1 MKKFVALFLAAILSL
16 SSVSFASAQYSAK
29 GTVDVGFQN
38 ISTLSF
44 FKEIT
49 DGADVQALIIASVA
63 QLMKEQQNSS
73 EYGQGFFQLDTESP
87 AYFCTLKG
95 YNTLYFTVIYKSS
108 YLGCYIISNVTDE
121 QTHYYTIIPSD
132 LLSRMDSFFAIGDP
146 YETPEQMTAYLD
158 TLGYPY
164 YTVSPESLAEAQAA
178 LNDN

>member
-1 MKKFVALFLAAILSL
+1 MLQSCLYRLCLLPPLSILQKGRLTLAFKTSRPSL
-16 SSVSFASAQYSAK
+16 
-29 GTVDVGFQN
+29 
-38 ISTLSF
+38 F

-108 YLGCYIISNVTDE
+108 YLGCYIISNVTDK
-121 QTHYYTIIPSD
+121 QTHYYAIIPSD
-132 LLSRMDSFFAIGDP
+132 SLSRMDSFFAIGDP
-146 YETPEQMTAYLD
+146 YETPEQITAYLD

-164 YTVSPESLAEAQAA
+164 YTVSPEALAEAQAA
-178 LNDN
+178 LEAN